1 MLSVIPFDYKNYAGK
16 VKDNLKND
24 IVDVTFLEENLS
36 VCVPHNSELA
46 KYDTLTFSDINGY
59 NCLLKDKIGFW
70 TKLCFEKMPASK
82 FLIQTN
88 DFDFQELV
96 KTSTL
101 LCFVTNF
108 ATNSENIMSKRKII
122 PITDREANVTYHLIS
137 AKKMFLENI

>member
-1 MLSVIPFDYKNYAGK
+1 MLFIS
-16 VKDNLKND
+16 
-24 IVDVTFLEENLS
+24 
-36 VCVPHNSELA
+36 
-46 KYDTLTFSDINGY
+46 

-70 TKLCFEKMPASK
+70 TKMCFEKMPASR

-108 ATNSENIMSKRKII
+108 ATNSENIMLKRKII
-122 PITDREANVTYHLIS
+122 PITDVEANVTYHLIS
-137 AKKMFLENI
+137 AKQMLI